1 MANFKIQ
8 HETQDLEILT
18 YIESQVGKGEDFN
31 KVIEQI
37 LSVGVAVLQRVQTS
51 RDVEFVKKETEK
63 LTESFT
69 NTVAK
74 LEQEI
79 SQKVEAQISALF
91 NPDLEDSYTKKF
103 GSFLNQNLDLFRKDI
118 KQDISGAKEVSTQLI
133 KSTSELNEQKM
144 SKIET
149 GIKSAEA
156 NFNPELESSYFG
168 KIKSIVTDV
177 NDNLQ
182 KQLDD
187 QKIGSFAY
195 RLKEDASSL
204 FGDESPIIKT
214 IEEIIESKTREFN
227 ENIVKLREEI
237 AKEQGKDEG
246 AQEVME
252 KSAMKG
258 RTFESILLE
267 DLEGIA
273 KTFGDMVD
281 YTGDVAAEGT
291 QSKKGDFIYT
301 LNTGQKIIIEAKD
314 RALGLKPSIKYLNE
328 TMGIRGIPFSLIVF
342 KHQDQLPR
350 QTGSFNFYED
360 NKVFTCREY
369 IRFAIQWCRIYM
381 NKAENKLV
389 DGINETLVI
398 QRIEDIKMR
407 FKEIANLKTKLS
419 QMVNSV
425 NSNSD
430 SIREII
436 DKLKDDVFVY
446 LNDVENEFIKSES
459 ITDVYDLGQGN
470 PIPISKKVSEYQSKS
485 SSDDL
490 LF

>member
-237 AKEQGKDEG
+237 AKG
-246 AQEVME
+246 A
-252 KSAMKG
+252 
-258 RTFESILLE
+258 R
-267 DLEGIA
+267 
-273 KTFGDMVD
+273 
-281 YTGDVAAEGT
+281 
-291 QSKKGDFIYT
+291 
-301 LNTGQKIIIEAKD
+301 
-314 RALGLKPSIKYLNE
+314 
-328 TMGIRGIPFSLIVF
+328 
-342 KHQDQLPR
+342 
-350 QTGSFNFYED
+350 
-360 NKVFTCREY
+360 
-369 IRFAIQWCRIYM
+369 
-381 NKAENKLV
+381 
-389 DGINETLVI
+389 
-398 QRIEDIKMR
+398 
-407 FKEIANLKTKLS
+407 
-419 QMVNSV
+419 
-425 NSNSD
+425 
-430 SIREII
+430 
-436 DKLKDDVFVY
+436 
-446 LNDVENEFIKSES
+446 
-459 ITDVYDLGQGN
+459 
-470 PIPISKKVSEYQSKS
+470 
-485 SSDDL
+485 
-490 LF
+490 